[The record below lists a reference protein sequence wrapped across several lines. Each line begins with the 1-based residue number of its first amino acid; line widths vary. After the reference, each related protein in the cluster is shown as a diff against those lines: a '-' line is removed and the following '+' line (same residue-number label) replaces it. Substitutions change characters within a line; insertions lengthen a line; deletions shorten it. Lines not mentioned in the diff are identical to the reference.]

1 MDVRSLIGGH
11 FLETEIAQS
20 IPKEFDSQGGILIG
34 GGSEPR
40 AGEVKDRWQVVYTTV
55 FEDTYVRV
63 DPATGG
69 SAGYT
74 FFDIGAIAD
83 LVQVKNTLWHQFG
96 GATTNQTRYAD
107 RGTSTRLSDAF
118 ESTVAGPA
126 PLVLHGGA
134 NEDVAL
140 PYLKNYGPTTAYTE
154 DTGTLFGVSTAAN
167 ASLGGIR
174 EATPNRRLVL
184 VNEGEG
190 WVTVVAESAA
200 TPPAHRFRS
209 SMGRPT
215 AIAPGGSASFVYVG
229 PPVQRWQLTGHG

>member
-1 MDVRSLIGGH
+1 MRSLIGGH

-20 IPKEFDSQGGILIG
+20 IPKELDSQGGILIG

-96 GATTNQTRYAD
+96 GANQTRYAD
-107 RGTSTRLSDAF
+107 RGVRRAAVYGTRRGQDRDSR
-118 ESTVAGPA
+118 AGSRAARLLQLHSA
-126 PLVLHGGA
+126 PRQRLLRGLQR
-134 NEDVAL
+134 L
-140 PYLKNYGPTTAYTE
+140 P
-154 DTGTLFGVSTAAN
+154 
-167 ASLGGIR
+167 SL
-174 EATPNRRLVL
+174 
-184 VNEGEG
+184 
-190 WVTVVAESAA
+190 
-200 TPPAHRFRS
+200 
-209 SMGRPT
+209 
-215 AIAPGGSASFVYVG
+215 
-229 PPVQRWQLTGHG
+229 